1 MIGDCDEIMWAYL
14 GREGVMEQGEG
25 EGGDAEWSGQHEDGE
40 GEKWE
45 QGGGRVVVVKVV
57 ATDPKQGQGR
67 SAHKGGEDVEG
78 LSGEAS
84 VQQDE
89 YDAADNV
96 DEGNNDCGEM
106 LNVVMTSSLL
116 EDLDGV
122 EVYGEL
128 AGEDHEKYKAA
139 DSGKGVHVL
148 PIDGEDA
155 FNEVRGGLLV
165 LQLLGERSKVKYV
178 SSTNPTIVWSDMSSA
193 TAVAAFPPLSLWRPI
208 RASPSLPCSASLV
221 VTIR

>member
-1 MIGDCDEIMWAYL
+1 MVE
-14 GREGVMEQGEG
+14 
-25 EGGDAEWSGQHEDGE
+25 
-40 GEKWE
+40 
-45 QGGGRVVVVKVV
+45 VV
-57 ATDPKQGQGR
+57 ARDSKQGQGR

-84 VQQDE
+84 VQKDE
-89 YDAADNV
+89 DDAADNV

-116 EDLDGV
+116 EDLNGV

-128 AGEDHEKYKAA
+128 SGEDHEKYKAA
-139 DSGKGVHVL
+139 ECGKRVHVL
-148 PIDGEDA
+148 PVDGEDA

-165 LQLLGERSKVKYV
+165 LQLFWVKSKVKYV
-178 SSTNPTIVWSDMSSA
+178 SSTKPTIVWSDMSSA
-193 TAVAAFPPLSLWRPI
+193 TAVAVFPPLSLWRPI

-221 VTIR
+221 VAMR